1 MNFKNFKNFKKIEK
15 MTALEFVQSL
25 TSKVNAEAII
35 GHNTVF
41 HFTIDGDGGGQK
53 TVQIVEGKM
62 EVLDGLVGTAKC
74 VVTVKDDTLMKIVS
88 GQENPM
94 MAFMTGKIKVS
105 NPGELM
111 KYSKIFG
118 LM

>member
-1 MNFKNFKNFKKIEK
+1 MN
-15 MTALEFVQSL
+15 ALEFVTSL
-25 TSKVNAEAII
+25 KEKINPDAIA
-35 GHNTVF
+35 GHNTSF
-41 HFTIDGDGGGQK
+41 HFDIGGDGGGQK
-53 TVQIVEGKM
+53 TVTITDGKLD
-62 EVLDGLVGTAKC
+62 VVDGLVGTPKC
-74 VVTVKDDTLMKIVS
+74 AVSVKADTLMKIVT

-94 MAFMTGKIKVS
+94 TAFMFGKIKVS